1 MIFCQGSLAFTGNLN
16 IYMSVL
22 FVGGSIVATEKFAP
36 KTWVNMMEQN
46 KVNTILFNTIKI
58 IIIA

>member
-1 MIFCQGSLAFTGNLN
+1 
-16 IYMSVL
+16 MSVL

-46 KVNTILFNTIKI
+46 KVNTIYLIPSKLLLLPKI
-58 IIIA
+58 VSDKNARLKV